1 MPVESSSLDGAWPQP
16 RANLLQGCIR
26 WLANGG
32 PWQSEKISTLDRP
45 DIETK
50 ELILPPVDPARQAK
64 LANRY
69 FSYAE
74 ELNQRGAPDLAAA
87 FYRQAYT
94 MLRTSVPGEIPGMSR
109 NDPMDDAY
117 PSIYAPQPESE
128 PDVGSSIPD
137 LNHENSTALAE
148 AEASTPEKQA
158 TESTVSTE
166 SYLQQIADM
175 ATRLSGDTA
184 REISDKLKT
193 ITQAGFRHPELHR
206 LQGLTALHL
215 QDTSMAKEHFREAL
229 AIDPMHYSSLVN
241 LGGLLL
247 PGGQHEEAITFL
259 NRALQSV
266 DPESQEALPAL
277 ANLALAHQAAGRK
290 MDEALLVLRI
300 HRLRNGYIRNER
312 LLTAA
317 TTLEQMGEDT
327 SAIELLTW
335 LGEKVPSDTN
345 LRPLASLL
353 ERRGE
358 YKEAA
363 IIYRQLL
370 QEHK

>member
-184 REISDKLKT
+184 REISDK
-193 ITQAGFRHPELHR
+193 
-206 LQGLTALHL
+206 
-215 QDTSMAKEHFREAL
+215 
-229 AIDPMHYSSLVN
+229 
-241 LGGLLL
+241 
-247 PGGQHEEAITFL
+247 
-259 NRALQSV
+259 
-266 DPESQEALPAL
+266 
-277 ANLALAHQAAGRK
+277 
-290 MDEALLVLRI
+290 
-300 HRLRNGYIRNER
+300 
-312 LLTAA
+312 
-317 TTLEQMGEDT
+317 
-327 SAIELLTW
+327 
-335 LGEKVPSDTN
+335 
-345 LRPLASLL
+345 
-353 ERRGE
+353 
-358 YKEAA
+358 
-363 IIYRQLL
+363 
-370 QEHK
+370 